1 MSRTTQTYALWA
13 LLSLPPVLWMWEA
26 ATSDNPRILH
36 ILVHPTGEWSA
47 RLLIVTLMVTPLAM
61 LLHAMPQYGRAI
73 AGWLRRS
80 RRYLGVAAFA
90 YAALHTA
97 FYLMDKGSLAR
108 VLSELPR
115 TYIWTGWAA
124 FAIFLPLAATSM
136 DLAVRK
142 LGVWWKPLQRLT
154 YAAAVLTLVHWA
166 ALHDWGHPTAA
177 LVHFAPLAALEVW
190 RIANIRARRRDRMA
204 PEQVPG

>member
-13 LLSLPPVLWMWEA
+13 ILSLPPLIWIWQA

-47 RLLIVTLMVTPLAM
+47 RLLIATLMVTPLAM
-61 LLHAMPQYGRAI
+61 LLHGRAI

-97 FYLMDKGSLAR
+97 FYLMDKGSAAR

-124 FAIFLPLAATSM
+124 FAIFLPLAITSM
-136 DLAVRK
+136 DLAVRRM
-142 LGVWWKPLQRLT
+142 GAWWKPLQRLT

-166 ALHDWGHPTAA
+166 ALHDWGHPGAA
-177 LVHFAPLAALEVW
+177 LAHFAPLVALEAW
-190 RIANIRARRRDRMA
+190 RIANIRARRRDRTVA
-204 PEQVPG
+204 AQVPG